1 MIKGRAIVI
10 AKVKKITDA
19 DIRRA
24 IARSGSLAA
33 YLNAKFDGNNKK
45 VLKRIPPNA
54 RS

>member
-1 MIKGRAIVI
+1 MIKGHAIVI
-10 AKVKKITDA
+10 AKIKKITDV

-33 YLNAKFDGNNKK
+33 YLNAKFDGNNRT
-45 VLKRIPPNA
+45 VLKRIPSHV